1 MACAKVARLLEPV
14 MAELGLDDIRA
25 LELRGLPLSRAQRRR
40 IESCPDA
47 ELLRRW
53 LDRALLATDV
63 AEVFAG
69 DGPSP

>member
-25 LELRGLPLSRAQRRR
+25 LELRGLPLSRAAASHRG
-40 IESCPDA
+40 CPDA